1 MLTERAQSVVCLLAY
16 VELPIMTAVKQ
27 PLCLSLSF
35 VGFMTAISVQSSGG
49 ALDLKAWGAQSKASV
64 DGEAKAGNT
73 GLRDR

>member
-35 VGFMTAISVQSSGG
+35 IGFMTVFPFTLQAM
-49 ALDLKAWGAQSKASV
+49 
-64 DGEAKAGNT
+64 
-73 GLRDR
+73 R